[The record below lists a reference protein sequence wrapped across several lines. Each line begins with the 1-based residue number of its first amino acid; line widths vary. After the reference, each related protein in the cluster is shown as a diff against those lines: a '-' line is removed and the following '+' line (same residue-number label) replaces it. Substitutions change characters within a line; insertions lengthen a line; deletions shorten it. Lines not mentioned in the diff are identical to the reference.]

1 MHIEYVLRIM
11 HDNTFCQLKLI
22 LYLLSSRKIRLDD
35 ALESQQFF
43 IQCHELMSWINEK
56 DLMVSQKIHIDNEF
70 IQSLLKRI
78 ESLELELATHS
89 NEVQDLK
96 NQADAFVTRGH
107 FDSVEIEKQIEIITS
122 AFITLEEK
130 VTTQKGQLS
139 INQKIYQFNR
149 DSEEMEDLINSR
161 LVIASAEDYGKDL
174 DDVERLMH
182 NYETFF
188 ENLLQ
193 QKENLDKFNQLAMEL
208 ESSVKDYEI
217 GARRKEVNSQWD
229 DLMELSSVRK
239 EALVGAKMV
248 HAFDKKIDE
257 ILEWILE
264 KEALLSVEIN
274 CQDTESIQ
282 DHKQRQVGVKQEI
295 KALGEQVRYILR

>member
-1 MHIEYVLRIM
+1 MVL
-11 HDNTFCQLKLI
+11 NFF
-22 LYLLSSRKIRLDD
+22 RKIRLDD
-35 ALESQQFF
+35 SLESQQFF

-56 DLMVSQKIHIDNEF
+56 DLMVSQKIHIDNDF

-89 NEVQDLK
+89 KEVKDLQE
-96 NQADAFVTRGH
+96 QADAFVKRGH
-107 FDSVEIEKQIEIITS
+107 FDSVEIEKQIERITV
-122 AFITLEEK
+122 AFQALEEK
-130 VTTQKGQLS
+130 VTTQKDQLS

-149 DSEEMEDLINSR
+149 DSEELEDLMTSR
-161 LVIASAEDYGKDL
+161 LVVASSEDYGKDL

-193 QKENLDKFNQLAMEL
+193 QKDKLNKFNELAMEL
-208 ESSVKDYEI
+208 ESIVQDYEI
-217 GARRKEVNSQWD
+217 GARRKEVNSAWD
-229 DLMELSSVRK
+229 DLMELSLARK

-257 ILEWILE
+257 MLDWILE
-264 KEALLSVEIN
+264 KEALLSVESN
-274 CQDTESIQ
+274 CQDNESIQ

-295 KALGEQVRYILR
+295 KALGEQVTICFRAGLDNRGPGH